1 MKTRCIEHKIAIET
15 IGARLKKA
23 REASKL
29 TQQTVADRLCLRLST
44 IQKIEENNLTPSF
57 FLLLSSVIFV
67 LMQNY

>member
-15 IGARLKKA
+15 IGA